1 MRINSAWIFRS
12 GNYGIILAMKR
23 LMNTRVL
30 LISLLWAISFQ
41 ATAQTIFAP
50 MKDAVKAGDASE
62 LVKYF
67 NTSIDLN
74 LEGEINTYS
83 KAQAEFVLRDFFK
96 KHSPTDFSI
105 VHTGSSKGGL
115 QFAIGK
121 YQSGTDSYNVLMRV
135 REVEKAFLIHEMSFT
150 KE

>member
-1 MRINSAWIFRS
+1 MKK
-12 GNYGIILAMKR
+12 IIVIG
-23 LMNTRVL
+23 VL
-30 LISLLWAISFQ
+30 LLTGLQGWTQ
-41 ATAQTIFAP
+41 NIFAP
-50 MKDAVKAGDASE
+50 MKEAVKAGNAKD

-74 LEGEINTYS
+74 LEGEVNNYS

-96 KHSPTDFSI
+96 KHVPTDFTI
-105 VHTGSSKGGL
+105 VHTGASKAGL

-121 YQSGTDSYNVLMRV
+121 YQSGADSYDVLMRV
-135 REVEKAFLIHEMSFT
+135 REVEKNYLIHEMSFT

>member
-1 MRINSAWIFRS
+1 MKKLVVIWILLLTGLQSRS
-12 GNYGIILAMKR
+12 QN
-23 LMNTRVL
+23 
-30 LISLLWAISFQ
+30 
-41 ATAQTIFAP
+41 IFEP
-50 MKDAVKAGDASE
+50 MKNALKTGDAKE

-74 LEGEINTYS
+74 LEGELNTYS

-96 KHSPTDFSI
+96 KHSPSDFNI
-105 VHTGSSKGGL
+105 DHTGSSKAGL

-121 YQSGTDSYNVLMRV
+121 YQSGNDSYYVLMRA
-135 REVEKAFLIHEMSFT
+135 REVEKNYLIHEMSFT

>member
-1 MRINSAWIFRS
+1 MR
-12 GNYGIILAMKR
+12 GK
-23 LMNTRVL
+23 L
-30 LISLLWAISFQ
+30 LFIGLIVMVSLPGWSQ
-41 ATAQTIFAP
+41 AIFAP
-50 MKDAVKAGDASE
+50 MKEAVKMGDAKA
-62 LVKYF
+62 LATHF

-74 LEGEINTYS
+74 LEGEVNTYS

-96 KHSPTDFSI
+96 KHTPTDFNI

-121 YQSGTDSYNVLMRV
+121 YQSGADGYTVLMRV